1 MNEFLVIFAIGDEEF
16 RYWVHSTNLSD
27 AVKAGQKIAQEY
39 HGDNIRLVRVV
50 L

>member
-1 MNEFLVIFAIGDEEF
+1 MNEFLVVFANNGEEF

-27 AVKAGQKIAQEY
+27 AIKAGQKIAQEY
-39 HGDNIRLVRVV
+39 HDDNIRLVRVV